1 MENIK
6 FKKGKYYWYQNPH
19 MDDPIKL
26 KLIQI
31 VQFESGEIHELV
43 FKKDDDE
50 WERVVLNKYEIKYVT
65 TAKPKP
71 ILSDGYTFEQKVRF
85 FIHEQINE
93 HPSQIYG
100 IIEAI
105 DKKQKEG
112 TINMR
117 FTEEVKDGR
126 SRKFNTSIPLRLK
139 GKEFSYNGITF
150 KFKDV
155 KHAGEEIQ
163 ESDYNEYVDN
173 YYSLSFSIDYGKNKM
188 EKGGAVKDQGK
199 LNPLDSIK
207 DEYSKLYPNLKW
219 ELKNESKTSYSPD
232 EDVIYFSGDKF
243 YPQRFIQVQDYAG
256 FRDDIAKKFGR
267 YKLHIYLHPISIV
280 YGQTTADQNP
290 TIEKYFDHYPSES
303 EIKQE
308 LQKKESTY
316 FNKMEKGGALK
327 DQGKFK
333 SLGSIKDLGI
343 KPEVPGHDMVA
354 QCDCGNKFSYQ
365 SSKKN
370 MAWKCPVCGENKKV
384 SEDNK
389 KMYYEFLIVKWDE
402 FRTKLLERHMMVVQR
417 QSESSARDVVRKKYP
432 AREGYFEELNSQWY
446 GERKKLS

>member
-6 FKKGKYYWYQNPH
+6 FKEGKSYYYQNDY

-26 KLIQI
+26 ELLSIY
-31 VQFESGEIHELV
+31 QFENDEIHELV
-43 FKKDDDE
+43 FKKDDGS
-50 WERVVLNKYEIKYVT
+50 RLVLNKNLIKFVT
-65 TAKPKP
+65 TSKPVP
-71 ILSDGYTFEQKVRF
+71 VIDGYKFEEKLRS
-85 FIHEQINE
+85 FIIDQIDDG
-93 HPSQIYG
+93 PTQTYS

-105 DKKQKEG
+105 DKKQTEG
-112 TINMR
+112 VAHIR

-126 SRKFNTSIPLRLK
+126 SRRFNTNVPLRLK

-155 KHAGEEIQ
+155 KHAGENIQ
-163 ESDYNEYVDN
+163 PSGYNQYVDN
-173 YYSLSFSIDYGKNKM
+173 NYSVSYFIDYGKNKM

-199 LNPLDSIK
+199 LTPLDSLK

-219 ELKNESKTSYSPD
+219 ELKSESKTSYSPD

-243 YPQRFIQVQDYAG
+243 YPLRFIQVQDYAG
-256 FRDDIAKKFGR
+256 FSDNIAKKFGR

-280 YGQTTADQNP
+280 YGQPTADQNP

-316 FNKMEKGGALK
+316 FNKMENGGAVK

-333 SLGSIKDLGI
+333 SMGSIKELGI
-343 KPEVPGHDMVA
+343 KSEVPGHDMVA
-354 QCDCGNKFSYQ
+354 QCDCGNKFTYQ
-365 SSKKN
+365 SLKKN
-370 MAWKCPVCGENKKV
+370 MAWKCPVCGEKKKV
-384 SEDNK
+384 C
-389 KMYYEFLIVKWDE
+389 
-402 FRTKLLERHMMVVQR
+402 
-417 QSESSARDVVRKKYP
+417 
-432 AREGYFEELNSQWY
+432 
-446 GERKKLS
+446 